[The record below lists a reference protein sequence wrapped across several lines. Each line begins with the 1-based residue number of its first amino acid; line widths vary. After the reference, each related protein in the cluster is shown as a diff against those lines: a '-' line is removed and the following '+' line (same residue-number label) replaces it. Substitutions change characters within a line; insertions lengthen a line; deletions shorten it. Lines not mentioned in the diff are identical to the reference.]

1 MSSVRREVGP
11 KVAME
16 THQMDA
22 QQQETGSLP
31 NQREPEYHNVHGPQD
46 QIRNEYGGFGVRLSP
61 VRRLERYLILGTE
74 DGTVYKNEE
83 VLEKDNIESL
93 TELIQ
98 DKRGLEAV
106 RKIRDVS
113 LNRRCAKQKYVIHSL
128 AICARSRDPET
139 QKAAYEILPEV
150 CRIPSDLFLFLN
162 FCKENSTGSG
172 WGRAHRRAISNWY
185 VHVYKNRNPLGLAY
199 LVTKY
204 WARYNFSHRDTLR
217 LAHTSSKDPILQLI
231 LRYIAKEHGR
241 GLLTENSNND
251 PSVAEVQ
258 DFLDACKK
266 ARKTDNVGEL
276 CYLIR
281 QHNLAREH
289 VNTDMLKCKEVWEA
303 LLEKMPMEAM
313 LRNLRNMGCLQMFAA
328 NSQAEEIVIQRL
340 ERIRSIDTERE
351 ETYQDDEESMCR
363 RSAYSHPFRILQA
376 LTEYQRG
383 PSTRRN
389 HFHEPNMRIVDA
401 LEKAFYR
408 SFSQIQPTFKS
419 FCLAIDLSRSMGK
432 KVLGSQWI
440 TCAKAAAL
448 QMLTIAKV
456 EENYKII
463 GFSTQNRDLE
473 IRSDMTIDDVMN
485 VMSRTGDYEGL
496 DCAYP
501 MKWAMEN
508 RRNDIDVFIIYTN
521 NDTYCGTVHPSEALR
536 QYREYSHNS
545 YVKLVVCAMNSDKL
559 SLAKDE
565 HMLDVVGF
573 DAHTPSIIADF
584 CRMG

>member
-1 MSSVRREVGP
+1 MSSVQEEVGP
-11 KVAME
+11 
-16 THQMDA
+16 TNQRDP
-22 QQQETGSLP
+22 QLQETGRLP
-31 NQREPEYHNVHGPQD
+31 NQREPEYHNIHGPQD
-46 QIRNEYGGFGVRLSP
+46 QICNEYGGYTFRLSP

-74 DGTVYKNEE
+74 GGTVYRDEA
-83 VLEKDNIESL
+83 VLEMDNIESL
-93 TELIQ
+93 TEMINN
-98 DKRGLEAV
+98 KRGTEAV
-106 RKIRDVS
+106 KKIRDVS
-113 LNRRCAKQKYVIHSL
+113 VNRRCAKQKYVIHSL

-185 VHVYKNRNPLGLAY
+185 VHVYQNRNPLGLAY

-204 WARYNFSHRDTLR
+204 WARYNFTHRDTLR
-217 LAHTSSKDPILQLI
+217 LAHISSDDPTLQLI

-241 GLLTENSNND
+241 GVINENISDD
-251 PSVAEVQ
+251 PSAAEVQ
-258 DFLDACKK
+258 AFLEACQK
-266 ARKTDNVGEL
+266 ARKTDKVDEL

-289 VNTDMLKCKEVWEA
+289 VNTDMLKCKDVWEA

-313 LRNLRNMGCLQMFAA
+313 LRNLRNMGSLKMFAA
-328 NSQAEEIVIQRL
+328 NSKAEDIVIQRL
-340 ERIRSIDTERE
+340 NEIRSVDMERVE
-351 ETYQDDEESMCR
+351 AIQDDEEPMCP
-363 RSAYSHPFRILQA
+363 RSAHSHPFRILQA

-383 PSTRRN
+383 SSTRHN
-389 HFHEPNMRIVDA
+389 QYHEPNMRIVGA
-401 LEKAFYR
+401 LENAFFR
-408 SFSQIQPTFKS
+408 SFSQIEPTHKK
-419 FCLAIDLSRSMGK
+419 FCLAVDLSRSMEK
-432 KVLGSQWI
+432 RVHGSQCI

-456 EENYKII
+456 EENYEII
-463 GFSTQNRDLE
+463 GFSTQNRNLA
-473 IRSDMTIDDVMN
+473 ITPDMNIDDIMN
-485 VMSRTGDYEGL
+485 VMRSTGNYEGL

-508 RRNDIDVFIIYTN
+508 KKQDIDVFIIYTN
-521 NDTYCGTVHPSEALR
+521 NDTYCGSVHASEALR
-536 QYREYSHNS
+536 QYRIYSNNP
-545 YVKLVVCAMNSDKL
+545 YVKLVVCAMNSNGF

-565 HMLDVVGF
+565 YMLDVVGF